1 MNNADT
7 ISPPSIQRKRPKLV
21 WVITIFYVISA
32 GWTLLSLALIY
43 SRVIPLN
50 EAQAAYFKSQT
61 FLDILFAIAT
71 GLLNFL
77 GAIYLFLL
85 RRAAFYLFLLA
96 FVLGMVMTV
105 YHIFFKNWLAA
116 IGGPGLIGVIIGWG
130 TSVAIIIYARKLIK
144 KDILK

>member
-1 MNNADT
+1 MKLKLF
-7 ISPPSIQRKRPKLV
+7 QRS
-21 WVITIFYVISA
+21 Y
-32 GWTLLSLALIY
+32 
-43 SRVIPLN
+43 
-50 EAQAAYFKSQT
+50 
-61 FLDILFAIAT
+61 ILFAIAT